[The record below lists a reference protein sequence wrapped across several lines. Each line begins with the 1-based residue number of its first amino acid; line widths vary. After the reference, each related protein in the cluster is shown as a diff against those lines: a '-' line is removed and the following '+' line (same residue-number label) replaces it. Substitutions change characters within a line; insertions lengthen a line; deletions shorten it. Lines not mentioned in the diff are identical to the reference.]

1 MGVLTARFDLPGSM
15 AKDDIRAAP
24 PGWLKD
30 FKNGRPDATMAEKV
44 NAICALPRSG
54 GRTLAQGALAQG
66 GAGVDLG
73 TNPADLANSR
83 DQDCCPSFREGFGA
97 GLRAIATGRCDRNP
111 SVAVTFG
118 SRLQL
123 KQLAEIQT
131 AACKLGI
138 SPIMHR
144 KGKAHGPAALV
155 RSTRNLSLRRWSR
168 RVISAEAWP
177 SCFLDIALVELGTA
191 GQSGAQGMA
200 GEETWPLGF
209 RQVWPQVRL
218 AGTRPDEPGNV
229 LGGQSFA
236 RGHWPVAGTA
246 TKSGPTSILAQCR
259 HWPNAWTGQV
269 CPDEPGAISTS
280 RPPVLPRGVIR
291 TASSMISIQPPLC
304 CEDPEGSGL
313 ADRRCQIGDAEPD
326 ELGRTGQGVCPA
338 HPSSMTGIGP
348 AERPCRPA

>member
-1 MGVLTARFDLPGSM
+1 MEHGHRRPGQPWPVSPRDAAVQHALDVVTPATELPALRNDTQRLSIHRSPLAMGVLTARFDSPGSM

-44 NAICALPRSG
+44 SAIRALPRSG

-118 SRLQL
+118 FRLQL

-177 SCFLDIALVELGTA
+177 SCF
-191 GQSGAQGMA
+191 
-200 GEETWPLGF
+200 
-209 RQVWPQVRL
+209 
-218 AGTRPDEPGNV
+218 
-229 LGGQSFA
+229 
-236 RGHWPVAGTA
+236 
-246 TKSGPTSILAQCR
+246 
-259 HWPNAWTGQV
+259 WT
-269 CPDEPGAISTS
+269 
-280 RPPVLPRGVIR
+280 
-291 TASSMISIQPPLC
+291 
-304 CEDPEGSGL
+304 
-313 ADRRCQIGDAEPD
+313 
-326 ELGRTGQGVCPA
+326 
-338 HPSSMTGIGP
+338 
-348 AERPCRPA
+348 